1 MFLKCTQVF
10 FRSTQV
16 SLRCSSGV
24 PRCSAGVR
32 RCPSGV
38 LQVYTGIPQVY
49 TGVPQGYP
57 RVTLVFL
64 WCSSGIPGV
73 PQVYP
78 VFPRCRQVFLRCRLG
93 EQGVSRGYLPP
104 PANPWLPNGFYL
116 RQDQNHSNVRTPV
129 MFAPLLLNK
138 EDMGREKNPKQSM
151 GPFFS
156 SWPREKTGCRSA
168 RRVEEWGRKWN
179 GERPGNEQQGLLQ
192 SAPAGVR
199 KKKVFL

>member
-1 MFLKCTQVF
+1 MYPGISSGLTRCSSSVP
-10 FRSTQV
+10 
-16 SLRCSSGV
+16 RCSSGV
-24 PRCSAGVR
+24 H

-38 LQVYTGIPQVY
+38 LQVYPGVLQEY
-49 TGVPQGYP
+49 AGVPQ
-57 RVTLVFL
+57 VFFKCTLVFL
-64 WCSSGIPGV
+64 RCTLVFLRVTLELPWYSSGV
-73 PQVYP
+73 PQVYL
-78 VFPRCRQVFLRCRLG
+78 VFLRCRQVFLRCRLG

-156 SWPREKTGCRSA
+156 S
-168 RRVEEWGRKWN
+168 
-179 GERPGNEQQGLLQ
+179 
-192 SAPAGVR
+192 
-199 KKKVFL
+199 